1 MQDPWG
7 VSGPEFIRLYLVG
20 LAVAALF
27 ALVVRQFVRSS
38 GKRSGQGAGA
48 ISQPLTS
55 NEVAYLAGGSA
66 RVAEAAVARLIGAGL
81 LHPSRGGDV
90 SAVGDAGG
98 AGVADAVDRT
108 VLTDVTRFG
117 RRSIR
122 VLVDRTRRSDAVR
135 AVGVGLADKG
145 LLVEESSARGRAW
158 IGVLPIL
165 ALFAAG
171 VVRWANGLSEDRPV
185 GWLSV
190 LLVLTM
196 VVAWVAWSRLRK
208 PAGRATRRG
217 TEALRGAARD
227 GADPVALRGFGA
239 YPDPAVRGVLVPA
252 GSPRGRRGPLGGR
265 AAGAGAGY
273 GAGYG
278 VYTATSCASTS
289 SCGSSASSCSSS
301 SSSCGGGGGC
311 GG

>member
-27 ALVVRQFVRSS
+27 ALLVRLFVRS
-38 GKRSGQGAGA
+38 GGRRSGQGAGA
-48 ISQPLTS
+48 ISLPPTS

-81 LHPSRGGDV
+81 LHPSRGGSV

-98 AGVADAVDRT
+98 TGVADAVDRT

-117 RRSIR
+117 HRSIR

-135 AVGVGLADKG
+135 EVGVGLADKG
-145 LLVEESSARGRAW
+145 LLVDGSSARGRAW
-158 IGVLPIL
+158 IGVLPIVV
-165 ALFAAG
+165 LFAAG

-185 GWLSV
+185 GWLSL
-190 LLVLTM
+190 LLVLTLL
-196 VVAWVAWSRLRK
+196 VLWLAWSMLRG
-208 PAGRATRRG
+208 PAGGTTRRG
-217 TEALRGAARD
+217 AAALREAAGR

-239 YPDPAVRGVLVPA
+239 YPDPAVRAVLVPMA
-252 GSPRGRRGPLGGR
+252 APRGRRGPLGGR
-265 AAGAGAGY
+265 AASAGAGY

-289 SCGSSASSCSSS
+289 SSASSCSSS